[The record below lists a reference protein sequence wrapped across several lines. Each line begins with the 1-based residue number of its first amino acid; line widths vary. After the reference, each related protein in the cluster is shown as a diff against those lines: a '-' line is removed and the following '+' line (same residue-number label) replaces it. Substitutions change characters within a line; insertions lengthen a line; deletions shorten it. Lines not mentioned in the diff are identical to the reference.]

1 MKNRPTF
8 VSEIKKIIALCNITI
23 LNISILYIFIYK
35 YIYLYISILNIS
47 ILRYVTIVK
56 EIDTFFCHIK
66 FIKREFLLLKMSL
79 MISFVLCTLC
89 RLIKIKKK
97 NKQPHTRN
105 HAKGAGDD

>member
-8 VSEIKKIIALCNITI
+8 VSEINKIIALCNITI
-23 LNISILYIFIYK
+23 LNIS
-35 YIYLYISILNIS
+35 ISILNIS

-79 MISFVLCTLC
+79 MIKFVLCTLC

-97 NKQPHTRN
+97 NKQPNTRN